1 MAAGI
6 PGIGIGG
13 LFYMLHALL
22 LPLKGAWR
30 AVNGKP
36 VDWRVLTKQAAI
48 AAGVLLG
55 IAAAAWLLSLWRPL
69 EVRSS
74 PVAAAAS
81 GPAGTMRFL
90 GSVTIFMSAITLAFV
105 LVSVQVVRLLAR
117 KSR

>member
-30 AVNGKP
+30 AVNGKS
-36 VDWRVLTKQAAI
+36 VDWRVLMKQAAI
-48 AAGVLLG
+48 ATGVLLG
-55 IAAAAWLLSLWRPL
+55 IAVAAWGLSVWRPL
-69 EVRSS
+69 EVRGS
-74 PVAAAAS
+74 PGGAAG

-90 GSVTIFMSAITLAFV
+90 GTVAIFMSAITLVFV
-105 LVSVQVVRLLAR
+105 LLSVQVARLLSR
-117 KSR
+117 KA